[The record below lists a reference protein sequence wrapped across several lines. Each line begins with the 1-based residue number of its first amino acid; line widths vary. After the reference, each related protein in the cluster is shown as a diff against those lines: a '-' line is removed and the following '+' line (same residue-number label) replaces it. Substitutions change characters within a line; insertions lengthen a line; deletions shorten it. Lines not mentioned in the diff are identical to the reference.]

1 LVKMV
6 LNIDGKNLI
15 LGRLATVVAKKALL
29 GETVN
34 VFNCDSVVITG
45 GKAHLCAEYKRKREM
60 GTHSTGPFHA
70 RVPFKF
76 VKRSIRGMIPYKKPK
91 GREAFDRIKCFN
103 NIPEEFKDSKLETI
117 EKANI
122 DNSLMSAY
130 LSIKEICK
138 FMGGNVE

>member
-1 LVKMV
+1 MV
-6 LNIDGKNLI
+6 LNIDGKSLI

-34 VFNCDSVVITG
+34 VFNCDEVVITG
-45 GKAHLCAEYKRKREM
+45 TKAHLSAEYKRKREM

-70 RVPFKF
+70 RVSFKF

-91 GREAFDRIKCFN
+91 GREAFDRIRCFN
-103 NIPEEFKDSKLETI
+103 NLPEEFKATKLETI

-130 LSIKEICK
+130 LSVKEICK
-138 FMGGNVE
+138 LMGGKVE